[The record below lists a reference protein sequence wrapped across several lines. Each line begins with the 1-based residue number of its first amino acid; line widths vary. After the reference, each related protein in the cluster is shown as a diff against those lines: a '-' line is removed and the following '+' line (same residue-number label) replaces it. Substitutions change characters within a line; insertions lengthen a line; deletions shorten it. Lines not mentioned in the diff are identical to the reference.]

1 MNSIPLFKSHYSK
14 GRSIL
19 TLEKPDSVDPNG
31 AQSII
36 KIAKDH
42 RLKELFLVED
52 NPSGF
57 LQAFINCEEQN
68 IQLNF
73 GLRITIAGNMLQK
86 DEETFATQSKYVIF
100 AKNKS
105 GYKRLIKIYS
115 KAAKDGFYY
124 EPRIDFKNLK
134 YIWSEKDLTLC
145 VPFYDSFLHKNSLH
159 DHICQ
164 PDFDFT
170 SPVFM
175 NEDNDNF
182 IDVLIKNK
190 IRDFCKD
197 KHEVL
202 DAKSIFYHK
211 REDFKAYLTF
221 RCINQ
226 RTTLDKPNFDH
237 MTSREFCFESWKE
250 KV

>member
-1 MNSIPLFKSHYSK
+1 MSVLPLFKSHYSLGK
-14 GRSIL
+14 SIL
-19 TLEKPDSVDPNG
+19 TLESPESVYPEGPD
-31 AQSII
+31 SII
-36 KIAKDH
+36 KICKDN
-42 RLKELFLVED
+42 EISSFFLIED
-52 NPSGF
+52 NMSSF
-57 LQAFINCEEQN
+57 LQAYKNSCLEN
-68 IQLNF
+68 IKFNF
-73 GLRITIAGNMLQK
+73 GLRLTVCNDMEAKNQ
-86 DEETFATQSKYVIF
+86 DELTKSCKYVII
-100 AKNKS
+100 ANNDE
-105 GYKRLIKIYS
+105 GYRKLIKIYS
-115 KAAKDGFYY
+115 LASQRGFYY

-175 NEDNDNF
+175 DEDNDNF
-182 IDVLIKNK
+182 IDILIKNK

-197 KHEVL
+197 KYEVL